1 MRTKIILAAIL
12 TLFTI
17 LLSGMGESIT
27 IAMTQ
32 VMLYLATIFL
42 VVRSYY
48 ESKALELAKVKE
60 KYCLTI

>member
-1 MRTKIILAAIL
+1 MRTKIALAAVL

-60 KYCLTI
+60 K

>member
-17 LLSGMGESIT
+17 LLSGLGESIT

-32 VMLYLATIFL
+32 VMLYIATIFL

-60 KYCLTI
+60 K